1 MSFPHQRR
9 VAQSND
15 DDQQDIQTFSSPL
28 QGYAPPPSIHD
39 HNPPFLVVD
48 GYELPLKTNDYRRN
62 MSYRSQNPGHAR
74 TPLQLLDAARQ
85 AMSSST
91 DPACLR
97 HLRRLHGIR
106 TTLDSDNVLGF
117 NQSETFPAWD
127 YYNQRETPKTIAPAL
142 LHANHPH
149 AGFEVAPAEI
159 NGPLP
164 QPQTGP
170 TTPRFTDHALPIT
183 AGNTKRR
190 KVVRPETDSMQTS
203 VANFTADHQQPSYNT
218 NPMSTASH
226 SFNNTR
232 HSPSCNPEWMP
243 TAELDFTLTQQ
254 EPVRRKS
261 RMQNAGTNFTANQ
274 QRSSNS
280 VYPAVN
286 TPTPSHGQ
294 VSSYGNPVASISPQV
309 QYQQPAGNHNIHHNA
324 WSGPP
329 SDQYGVGHSSAI
341 MAPAQPT
348 SHALMAFNQH
358 DSVLSPGISQEQDF
372 SYFGPASSLPFNTQ
386 QPAEYDIFHQDVW
399 SSPPSGQH
407 GAEMP
412 TSSIPTAQQTPAGF
426 FQDNQQGNHFSS
438 GPQINVYQQ
447 NNVVSSGVQINQPSN
462 VLSSGPQVNQLN
474 NSLSSG
480 PQVNQQGVGIPSAN
494 MPPSRSAPFVP
505 PQVNQQGNVLSGGP
519 QVNQHGNV
527 LSGGRPVNQQ
537 GNILSSGPQ
546 VNQQNVGV
554 PPANGPPVQPAPS
567 VPSQANQQGNVP
579 SSGPQAP
586 QQNNVAANGQQINL
600 QRDVADYNSGITRL
614 TGHNADMKSV
624 HAIPPNAALPA
635 MELSLTELFTYF
647 PLHTTWPYVM
657 LRFVAAGAATKRISQ
672 SQWFVR
678 GVIDDEATATN
689 DNKIRQQ
696 KCKTGEI
703 LFGFGRTI
711 YTSQDAENQLKTLS
725 AGRVSYD
732 VSAYRARRYY
742 QSKVGHMKLV
752 DIARGVRRHP
762 SGVGAGKFTQVVQH
776 VLANLATMADKTTL
790 DAVTLANDPQL
801 AFSYPAEQAT
811 DDWDEKCLEGM
822 MRLLK
827 ANGM

>member
-48 GYELPLKTNDYRRN
+48 GYELPLKTNDYQRN

-91 DPACLR
+91 DPAC
-97 HLRRLHGIR
+97 
-106 TTLDSDNVLGF
+106 F

-294 VSSYGNPVASISPQV
+294 VSSYGNPVASVSPQV

-341 MAPAQPT
+341 MPPAQPT

-519 QVNQHGNV
+519 QVNQ
-527 LSGGRPVNQQ
+527 
-537 GNILSSGPQ
+537 
-546 VNQQNVGV
+546 QNVGI
-554 PPANGPPVQPAPS
+554 PPANAPS
-567 VPSQANQQGNVP
+567 APPGPVVPAQANQQGNVP
-579 SSGPQAP
+579 TSGPQAN
-586 QQNNVAANGQQINL
+586 QQKNFAANGQQVTIPHSTT
-600 QRDVADYNSGITRL
+600 QTSTGAVRSA
-614 TGHNADMKSV
+614 GHNADMKFLQAV
-624 HAIPPNAALPA
+624 PPEAALPA
-635 MELSLTELFTYF
+635 MELSLTELWTYF
-647 PLHTTWPYVM
+647 PLHTTWPYVL
-657 LRFVAAGAATKRISQ
+657 LRFKAAGAPPKRIAQ
-672 SQWFVR
+672 GQLLVR
-678 GVIDDEATATN
+678 GAVNDQRATDTIWGR
-689 DNKIRQQ
+689 IRHQSLE
-696 KCKTGEI
+696 TGR
-703 LFGFGRTI
+703 LLLGSTI
-711 YTSQDAENQLKTLS
+711 YTQRAAEYQLKTLS

-732 VSAYRARRYY
+732 VSAYTARRYH
-742 QSKVGHMKLV
+742 QSKVVDMKLV

-762 SGVGAGKFTQVVQH
+762 SGVGAGKFTQVIQH
-776 VLANLATMADKTTL
+776 VLGNLATKADTTTV
-790 DAVTLANDPQL
+790 DAVAMANDPQL

-811 DDWDEKCLEGM
+811 DDWDEKCLEDM
-822 MRLLK
+822 MQEL
-827 ANGM
+827 ANAGVL